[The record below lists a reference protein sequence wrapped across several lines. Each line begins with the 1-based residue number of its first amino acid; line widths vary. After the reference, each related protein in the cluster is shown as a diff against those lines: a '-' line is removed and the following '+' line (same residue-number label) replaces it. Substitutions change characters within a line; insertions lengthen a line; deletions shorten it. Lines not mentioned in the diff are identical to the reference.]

1 MPVASDEYV
10 IDASAASTAILR
22 KDAVGKAIGR
32 LIESATC
39 HAPHLIDAE
48 VGNVLRRH
56 ERKELIGPTAAA
68 VGLRMMSTMIDHRYA
83 MHGWLSDE
91 AWRLRH
97 TITFYD
103 GLYAALAA
111 RLEVPLLT
119 SDARLSRAPGLPC
132 RVELID

>member
-1 MPVASDEYV
+1 M
-10 IDASAASTAILR
+10 
-22 KDAVGKAIGR
+22 
-32 LIESATC
+32 IETATC

-56 ERKELIGPTAAA
+56 ERKELIDPATAAI
-68 VGLRMMSTMIDHRYA
+68 GLRMLATMIDRRYA
-83 MHGWLSDE
+83 IHGWLSEE
-91 AWRLRH
+91 AWQLRH

-111 RLEVPLLT
+111 RLDVPLLT
-119 SDARLSRAPGLPC
+119 SDAKLSRAPGLPC

>member
-1 MPVASDEYV
+1 MASDEYV
-10 IDASAASTAILR
+10 VDASAISTALLR
-22 KDAVGKAIGR
+22 KDAVGSAVAR
-32 LIESATC
+32 LIENSTC

-56 ERKELIGPTAAA
+56 ERKELIDSTTAT
-68 VGLRMMSTMIDHRYA
+68 VGLRMLSTMIDQRYTQ
-83 MHGWLSDE
+83 HGWLAEE

-111 RLEVPLLT
+111 RLDVVLLT
-119 SDARLSRAPGLPC
+119 SDAKLSRAPGLPC
-132 RVELID
+132 RVELVD